1 MCRDA
6 DMPDDALGLC
16 LEQRLHCAAGCQNGF
31 QAVEARV
38 VELEQLDVVGA
49 QVFQARGDLGLHVG
63 FGQCAAFGRQNEV
76 IPQPGLLQRLAD
88 PCLADRVGA
97 GSVDVI
103 DARLMRG
110 DQQLPR
116 AGLVDALNGNAAK
129 PKAGDL

>member
-1 MCRDA
+1 M
-6 DMPDDALGLC
+6 
-16 LEQRLHCAAGCQNGF
+16 
-31 QAVEARV
+31 
-38 VELEQLDVVGA
+38 ELEQLDVVGA

-63 FGQCAAFGRQNEV
+63 FGQRAAFGRQNEV

-103 DARLMRG
+103 DARPMRG